1 MVETLNTLIGIKS
14 NEKLSS
20 QTLTELKQKATD
32 TLAIL
37 SKASN
42 YINEMR
48 RDDVFPQLGK
58 DIRQIRFN
66 TPKDSKNTL
75 WRGCL

>member
-32 TLAIL
+32 TLAML
-37 SKASN
+37 NKPKN

-48 RDDVFPQLGK
+48 RDDVLPQ
-58 DIRQIRFN
+58 
-66 TPKDSKNTL
+66 
-75 WRGCL
+75 